1 MKILLTGVAGFIG
14 RAVAER
20 LLQQTGIEVVGVD
33 NLNDY
38 YPVSLKQARLATL
51 EGRDG
56 FCFVPLDLADWT
68 ALNALCGAESFDY
81 VIHLAAQAG
90 VRYSI
95 DNPHVY
101 AQSNLLGMTNVLEAC
116 RRHSVKHL
124 VYASSSSVYG
134 QNAKVPF
141 AEDDR
146 VDAPVSFYAATK
158 KANEVMAHSYAHLYD
173 LPCTGLRFFTVYGPW
188 GRPDMAPWLFTE
200 AILQGRPI
208 KVFNHGQMQRDF
220 TYIDD
225 IVEGVVRVMQHVPV
239 AGKGQPPYA
248 LFNIGNHNPVALM
261 DFIHSIEAACGREA
275 VKEYYPMQDG
285 DVPVTYAD
293 TSRLRAAVGFS
304 PDTPLQT
311 GMQAFVD
318 WYRAYHQC

>member
-1 MKILLTGVAGFIG
+1 MNILVTGAAGFIG
-14 RAVAER
+14 RALCER
-20 LLQQTGIEVVGVD
+20 LLQQDGCKVVGVD

-51 EGRDG
+51 EARDG
-56 FCFVPLDLADWT
+56 FHFVQLDLADWE
-68 ALNALCGAESFDY
+68 ALNALCAAQGFDY

-95 DNPHVY
+95 ANPHVY

-116 RRHSVKHL
+116 RRHGVKHL

-158 KANEVMAHSYAHLYD
+158 KANEVMAHSYAHLYK

-200 AILQGRPI
+200 AILQGKPI

-225 IVEGVVRVMQHVPV
+225 IVEGVVRVMQHLPT
-239 AGKGQPPYA
+239 GEHGQPPYA
-248 LFNIGNHNPVALM
+248 LFNIGNHNPVTLM
-261 DFIHSIEAACGREA
+261 DFIHSIEAACARTA

-285 DVPVTYAD
+285 DVPITYAD

-318 WYRAYHQC
+318 WYRTYHQC